1 MNGMDPLQVVTEPRR
16 REILQVLGD
25 SELAAGE
32 IAAQTEVSFSAVSQH
47 LARLLEVGVVEVR
60 RDGRHRL
67 YRTNHQRLAEV
78 TGVLQS
84 MWRSDIERLA
94 RIAELAERH
103 RDDRSGQLQ

>member
-1 MNGMDPLQVVTEPRR
+1 MDPLQVVTEPRR

-25 SELAAGE
+25 AELAAGE

-47 LARLLEVGVVEVR
+47 LAKLLEIGVVEVR

-67 YRTNHQRLAEV
+67 YRTNQQRLAEV
-78 TGVLQS
+78 TGALQS
-84 MWRSDIERLA
+84 MWSADVERLA

-103 RDDRSGQLQ
+103 EDDRPEDR